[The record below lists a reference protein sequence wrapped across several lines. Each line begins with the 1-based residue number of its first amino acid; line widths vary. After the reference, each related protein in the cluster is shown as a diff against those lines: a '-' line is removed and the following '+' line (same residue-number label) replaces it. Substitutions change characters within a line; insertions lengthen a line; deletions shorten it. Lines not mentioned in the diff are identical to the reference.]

1 MEDREKL
8 EKEEE
13 GTDQD
18 GSRKRKGEELHQF
31 LVFHVLFIFQL
42 GYSSFSCIPCVSD
55 ISQLGSEK

>member
-31 LVFHVLFIFQL
+31 LVFNV
-42 GYSSFSCIPCVSD
+42 Y
-55 ISQLGSEK
+55 